1 MVTAVV
7 EYPHQWTFDEVM
19 ALPED
24 GLRYELIDGVLIVN
38 PPPTVGHQSVAM
50 ELYVLLRAAAKAA
63 AAQVRI
69 FEGVGVR
76 MPEGNLLIPDLVVV
90 TTDKKGLSQ
99 PVLEAGDIDLAVEVV
114 SPSSR
119 RRDRSV
125 KAYMYAEAG
134 IPHYWRVETDNY
146 RGRAKELPVVVR
158 HELVELA
165 EYRAVETVGAGETLQ
180 VDDPFP
186 ISFDPAALLA

>member
-1 MVTAVV
+1 MTALV
-7 EYPHQWTFDEVM
+7 EYPHQWTLDEIM

-24 GLRYELIDGVLIVN
+24 GLRYELIDGLRIVN
-38 PPPTVGHQSVAM
+38 PPPTAGHQSVCF
-50 ELYVLLRAAAKAA
+50 ELQVLLRDAARTAAAP
-63 AAQVRI
+63 VRI
-69 FEGVGVR
+69 VGGVGVR
-76 MPEGNLLIPDLVVV
+76 MPEGNLLIPDLVVF
-90 TTDKKGLSQ
+90 TTDRKALSN
-99 PVLEAGDIDLAVEVV
+99 PLLEAGDIDLAVEVV

-125 KAYMYAEAG
+125 KSYMYAEAG
-134 IPHYWRVETDNY
+134 IRHYWRVETDNY

-165 EYRAVETVGAGETLQ
+165 EYRAVETVGAGEILQ

-186 ISFDPAALLA
+186 IRFDPAELLA